1 MLCEKNLDLAM
12 LKKMFGIQQ
21 HRRQGNG
28 RATKE
33 IGEVAAMQFI
43 PAVGTSVS
51 VPETIETV
59 YKHRSIIQYNTP

>member
-21 HRRQGNG
+21 HRRQGN

-33 IGEVAAMQFI
+33 IGEGGDAVHSCCKERVAYPVI
-43 PAVGTSVS
+43 DIG
-51 VPETIETV
+51 I
-59 YKHRSIIQYNTP
+59 